1 MVYTINMYAIFKK
14 QAILIGPVVRTSLN
28 AKELFE
34 SEKAGVQ
41 FLYGVTF

>member
-14 QAILIGPVVRTSLN
+14 QAILIGPVVRTSLIS
-28 AKELFE
+28 KGIFQ